1 MLITEHAKNQL
12 QIRFGIKANEE
23 DINYRVAHGTLM
35 TPTQVNRCGSK
46 YKIGFNYIRYRD
58 MILVC
63 NKDYLVNVFLFY
75 NPYRTI
81 KREAQNSHQRSLVC

>member
-1 MLITEHAKNQL
+1 MLITEHAKKQL
-12 QIRFGIKANEE
+12 EIRFGIKANDE
-23 DINYRVAHGTLM
+23 DINYRVAHGKLM
-35 TPTQVNRCGSK
+35 TPDQVNRCGSK

-63 NKDYLVNVFLFY
+63 SKDYLVNVFLFY

-81 KREAQNSHQRSLVC
+81 KREAQDNHQRSSV